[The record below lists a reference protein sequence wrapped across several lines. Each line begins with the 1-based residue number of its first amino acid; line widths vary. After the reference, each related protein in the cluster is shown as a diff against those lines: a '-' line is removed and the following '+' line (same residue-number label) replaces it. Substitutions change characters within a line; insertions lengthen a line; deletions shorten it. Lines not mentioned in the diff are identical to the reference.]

1 MPYIFDSA
9 QILKGLLAVRDIYPY
24 VDENIQ
30 KSAAE
35 WLLSNMEPSGRLKA
49 PDNSI
54 WNRKEYSELI
64 HLYCLSPLV
73 EASEI
78 FHFDRYRK
86 AAYLALNYYKEQ
98 YYDKINGFWA
108 VIAFLCL
115 CDRGTS

>member
-1 MPYIFDSA
+1 MIYI
-9 QILKGLLAVRDIYPY
+9 PY

-30 KSAAE
+30 KRLQE

-98 YYDKINGFWA
+98 YYDKISMDFGLLSHFYA
-108 VIAFLCL
+108 YVIEHFLIWVK
-115 CDRGTS
+115 